1 MFTSSNYAT
10 MLPFTH
16 SPFLSNWSQ
25 TYFTNL
31 TLDQHISNNNW
42 FRSMLTMLKDDGK
55 LYVPMLEKS
64 FNKLGKE
71 VDNSIVYD
79 QHYFILKEDIV

>member
-31 TLDQHISNNNW
+31 TLDEHIANNNW
-42 FRSMLTMLKDDGK
+42 FRSMLYMLKEDGV
-55 LYVPMLEKS
+55 LYVPILNKS
-64 FNKLGKE
+64 FNKLGE
-71 VDNSIVYD
+71 ETNND
-79 QHYFILKEDIV
+79 

>member
-31 TLDQHISNNNW
+31 TLDQHIANNNW
-42 FRSMLTMLKDDGK
+42 LMNTLTMLKDDGI
-55 LYVPMLEKS
+55 LYVPVLD
-64 FNKLGKE
+64 KE
-71 VDNSIVYD
+71 FDKFGRLV
-79 QHYFILKEDIV
+79 K

>member
-1 MFTSSNYAT
+1 MFTSTNYAT

-25 TYFTNL
+25 TYFTDL

-42 FRSMLTMLKDDGK
+42 FRSMLSMLKDYGI
-55 LYVPMLEKS
+55 LYVPVLDKE
-64 FNKLGKE
+64 FDKLGRLVK
-71 VDNSIVYD
+71 
-79 QHYFILKEDIV
+79 

>member
-25 TYFTNL
+25 TYFTDL
-31 TLDQHISNNNW
+31 TPEKHQTNNNW
-42 FRSMLTMLKDDGK
+42 FELMLYMLKEDGE
-55 LYVPMLEKS
+55 LYVPCLNKS
-64 FNKLGKE
+64 FNKLGEEINK
-71 VDNSIVYD
+71 
-79 QHYFILKEDIV
+79 